1 MSFRL
6 AIVVLLY
13 YVPSLL
19 FSDLSAS
26 VRDSVDF
33 YMSRLDAV
41 LEEKDGYERLRLD
54 KIADAKK
61 QLHSLKETDTAK
73 LYDLYTTL
81 FDQYQYL
88 CFDSAFVYAKKIH
101 NLALREN
108 NADMERSA
116 LLMLAYCN
124 DSAGLFL
131 EAKDYL
137 AEIDS
142 TKISPLLKQALYSCY
157 SKLYLDMALSIGISP
172 YEQLYLD
179 KSVAYSK
186 AIIDLHGNRQSLFSK
201 IQELNIY
208 RCRGDYGSGIK
219 ITGEILKSPDLD
231 ERSRALCLGT
241 LAMFH
246 LAQGDT
252 VKGVDYLT
260 ETAIYDVKLAVKES
274 SALADLAD
282 IAYKYGFIDRAYY
295 YITLSMDNAIS
306 FNARH
311 RKLESGEILPIIE
324 SNRYEIERQGKNRL
338 FVALS
343 FVVML
348 LVSLVVAIYFI
359 LRQVRQLKARGKLIL
374 QKNNDLRASYKKL
387 REASV
392 LKEKY
397 IGYFFGL
404 NRKYMSEM
412 ERFKLAAGRK
422 LAARQYSELQQF
434 LKSGNTKQDKEA
446 KFAIFD
452 QMFLKLFPGF
462 VSGFNELF
470 EEQFKVELPSPSML
484 TPELRIFALIR
495 LGVTDNEKIA
505 EFLNYSVNT
514 INTYKTKV
522 KNRSIVPN
530 TEFEKHIMKIESFS
544 ADEEPV

>member
-1 MSFRL
+1 
-6 AIVVLLY
+6 
-13 YVPSLL
+13 
-19 FSDLSAS
+19 
-26 VRDSVDF
+26 
-33 YMSRLDAV
+33 
-41 LEEKDGYERLRLD
+41 
-54 KIADAKK
+54 
-61 QLHSLKETDTAK
+61 
-73 LYDLYTTL
+73 
-81 FDQYQYL
+81 
-88 CFDSAFVYAKKIH
+88 
-101 NLALREN
+101 
-108 NADMERSA
+108 
-116 LLMLAYCN
+116 
-124 DSAGLFL
+124 
-131 EAKDYL
+131 
-137 AEIDS
+137 
-142 TKISPLLKQALYSCY
+142 
-157 SKLYLDMALSIGISP
+157 
-172 YEQLYLD
+172 
-179 KSVAYSK
+179 
-186 AIIDLHGNRQSLFSK
+186 
-201 IQELNIY
+201 
-208 RCRGDYGSGIK
+208 
-219 ITGEILKSPDLD
+219 
-231 ERSRALCLGT
+231 
-241 LAMFH
+241 
-246 LAQGDT
+246 
-252 VKGVDYLT
+252 
-260 ETAIYDVKLAVKES
+260 
-274 SALADLAD
+274 
-282 IAYKYGFIDRAYY
+282 
-295 YITLSMDNAIS
+295 
-306 FNARH
+306 
-311 RKLESGEILPIIE
+311 
-324 SNRYEIERQGKNRL
+324 
-338 FVALS
+338 
-343 FVVML
+343 ML

-422 LAARQYSELQQF
+422 LAARQYAELQQF

-530 TEFEKHIMKIESFS
+530 FS
-544 ADEEPV
+544 R